1 MRNSEAT
8 KENILKRSGVL
19 FNTKGYK
26 ATSIS
31 NITDATGL
39 TKGAIY
45 RHFTNKNELELET
58 LMHLSGIMFEKLR
71 ERIKEQKSAG
81 DKLRAVFHFFES
93 YIDSPPVK
101 GGCPLMNAAVEAD
114 DASPV
119 LRKGAIKIMNSIR
132 ESLVAILANGIKYKQ
147 IQPHVDIEMYA
158 TLIFASLEGA
168 IMMSKLTGS
177 DTDIKR
183 TVAFLENQL
192 KLIEV

>member
-1 MRNSEAT
+1 
-8 KENILKRSGVL
+8 
-19 FNTKGYK
+19 
-26 ATSIS
+26 
-31 NITDATGL
+31 
-39 TKGAIY
+39 
-45 RHFTNKNELELET
+45 
-58 LMHLSGIMFEKLR
+58 
-71 ERIKEQKSAG
+71 
-81 DKLRAVFHFFES
+81 
-93 YIDSPPVK
+93 
-101 GGCPLMNAAVEAD
+101 MNAAVEAD

-183 TVAFLENQL
+183 TVAFLEKQL